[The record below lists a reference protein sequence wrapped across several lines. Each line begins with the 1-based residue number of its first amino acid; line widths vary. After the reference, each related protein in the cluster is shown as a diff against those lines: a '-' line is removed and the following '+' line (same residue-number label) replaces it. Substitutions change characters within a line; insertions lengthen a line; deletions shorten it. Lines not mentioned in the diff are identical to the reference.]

1 MPSLDEKIHQ
11 IRAAIDAQES
21 LRAALGD
28 EAVDATVTALKKH
41 LDSLLAEQGGTL
53 GPSVALSSEQLL
65 AQLHSYI
72 PKQLADKIRATGQI
86 VGERRHVTVIF
97 ADISGFTALSERF
110 DAEDVAT
117 LVNDCLK
124 ELVKAVYAYEG
135 IVDKFIGDCIMAV
148 FGAPIAHEDDAERA
162 LRATLAM
169 RENLQAFNRRWIQ
182 KLGEP
187 LNIHI
192 GVNSGSVIAGNMGND
207 LRMAYTV
214 MGDTVNIA
222 SRLQDAAKLGQIFVS
237 RDTYRLT
244 RGAFAFQA
252 MEPIKVKGKRDP
264 LTVYELT
271 AAKIQPEKARGVE
284 GLISPLMGRDG
295 ETKLLLES
303 LDGLESGRGS
313 ITMLYGE
320 AGIGKSRLLAEIRQA
335 KSGLTWL
342 EGRCF
347 AFSHALNYGPFLDLL
362 RRYLGISDEHGAIEE
377 RGLLRS
383 HLEKLFPGEPD
394 VYPVLGQL
402 LSLQLEPAE
411 TALVAGLVGES
422 FRQRLYTIF
431 EQLVLRLSAQKPVV
445 ILLEDMHWADQS
457 SIDLACH
464 LFSLTGRAS
473 LAIIGVSRVRQ
484 EPAEIWKKLGP
495 ELKKHGE
502 RVIEISLQPLSG
514 QFGRDLVEALLG
526 GHYLPDRLRDEILE
540 KSGGNP
546 FFLEEVLRALI
557 ERGFLERD
565 GTGWKFNPLSGVMKV
580 PDTLQGVLLSRL
592 DRLSDETRQIVQKAA
607 VIGRVFLYRVLES
620 ITSKESG
627 VGAQIA
633 LLEEAELVRER
644 SRLPEVEYTFKHA
657 LTQEVAYQ
665 TLLGPARKLLH
676 QQVADA
682 MESIFSARISE
693 FVGILAY
700 HYFRGEAWEKALGY
714 SVQAVDTAIR
724 LYAYPE
730 AREQCRQAIECLS
743 HLDDRAEYAQQ
754 RVDVIIRMV
763 CVSLNSEA
771 PETNLQRLLQAETV
785 AVSLDDPI
793 RVARVQLWMG
803 RAHYYAGRQR
813 EAIGYFQKALAVA
826 PELRDK
832 ELVALAQAV
841 IGRALFAQGHF
852 NKAQQILEQAIGLL
866 EAVKNKHE
874 LLVVIMYCAS
884 ARASLG
890 NYEAGLS
897 DLQGVLQLTRKSSD
911 QNAEALAHTG
921 LAFVHLVAGR
931 YAEGIESGRQAIL
944 AAEKS
949 GDVMF
954 RYSSNSFIAWGLGG
968 LGNYQEALKH
978 WAAASEA
985 AKPLGGRLLLKEWF
999 AAVELEMSFISGN
1012 LEEASPRAQ
1021 EVLALAQ
1028 STGCVIAEGMAERAL
1043 GRALAAQSPTASE
1056 AMTHFTKSVSLL
1068 ESIGAQFEL
1077 ARALLAIGEV
1087 QLAGGDRPGA
1097 ALSLGRA
1104 VVICR
1109 TCHIE
1114 PEGTRVKE
1122 ILQELSSTA

>member
-1 MPSLDEKIHQ
+1 M
-11 IRAAIDAQES
+11 
-21 LRAALGD
+21 
-28 EAVDATVTALKKH
+28 
-41 LDSLLAEQGGTL
+41 
-53 GPSVALSSEQLL
+53 
-65 AQLHSYI
+65 
-72 PKQLADKIRATGQI
+72 
-86 VGERRHVTVIF
+86 
-97 ADISGFTALSERF
+97 
-110 DAEDVAT
+110 
-117 LVNDCLK
+117 
-124 ELVKAVYAYEG
+124 
-135 IVDKFIGDCIMAV
+135 
-148 FGAPIAHEDDAERA
+148 
-162 LRATLAM
+162 
-169 RENLQAFNRRWIQ
+169 QAFNRRWIQ

-284 GLISPLMGRDG
+284 GLVSPLMGRNG
-295 ETKLLLES
+295 ETKLLLEC
-303 LDGLESGRGS
+303 LDGLEAGQGK
-313 ITMLYGE
+313 IMMVYGE
-320 AGIGKSRLLAEIRQA
+320 AGIGKSRLLAEIRQS

-347 AFSHALNYGPFLDLL
+347 AFSQALNYGPFLYLL
-362 RRYLGISDEHGAIEE
+362 RRYVGISDEHGAIEE

-383 HLEKLFPGEPD
+383 HLEQLFPGEAD

-411 TALVAGLVGES
+411 TAILAGLVGES

-431 EQLVLRLSAQKPVV
+431 EQMLLRLSAQKPVV
-445 ILLEDMHWADQS
+445 IVLEDMHWADQS

-464 LFSLTGRAS
+464 LFSLTGQAP
-473 LAIIGVSRVRQ
+473 LAIIGVSRVQQ
-484 EPAEIWKKLGP
+484 EPANNWKKLEP
-495 ELKKHGE
+495 ELKKNRE
-502 RVIEISLQPLSG
+502 RVIEISLQPLSV

-526 GHYLPDRLRDEILE
+526 GNYLPNRLREEILE

-565 GTGWKFNPLSGVMKV
+565 GAGWKFNPLSGVMQV

-620 ITSKESG
+620 ITSQEAG

-665 TLLGPARKLLH
+665 TLLGPARKQLH

-682 MESIFSARISE
+682 MESIFSVRISE

-714 SVQAVDTAIR
+714 STQAADVAIR

-730 AREQCRQAIECLS
+730 AREQCRQALECLS
-743 HLDDRAEYAQQ
+743 HLDDRTEYAQQ
-754 RVDVIIRMV
+754 RVDVIIRMAG
-763 CVSLNSEA
+763 VSLHAES
-771 PETNLQRLLQAETV
+771 PETNLQRLLQAEAV
-785 AVSLDDPI
+785 AKSLNDPI
-793 RVARVQLWMG
+793 RQARVQLWMG
-803 RAHYYAGRQR
+803 RAHYLTGRQR
-813 EAIGYFQKALAVA
+813 EAIGYFQKALAAA
-826 PELRDK
+826 PQLEDK
-832 ELVALAQAV
+832 ELLAIAQAV
-841 IGRALFAQGHF
+841 IGRALFIQGHF
-852 NKAQQILEQAIGLL
+852 NKSQHLLEQAIDLL
-866 EAVKNKHE
+866 EEVNNKHE
-874 LLVVIMYCAS
+874 LLFATIFCGG
-884 ARASLG
+884 ARTCLG
-890 NYEAGLS
+890 NYAAGLP
-897 DLQGVLQLTRKSSD
+897 DMQGVLQLTRKSAD
-911 QNAEALAHTG
+911 QNAEVMAHTG
-921 LAFVHLVAGR
+921 LALVHLVAGR
-931 YAEGIESGRQAIL
+931 YAEGVESGRQALL
-944 AAEKS
+944 ATEKS

-954 RYSSNSFIAWGLGG
+954 RYSSNSFIAWGLGA
-968 LGNYQEALKH
+968 LGDYPEALKH
-978 WAAASEA
+978 WAAAGEA

-999 AAVELEMSFISGN
+999 AAIEIEMSVISGN

-1021 EVLALAQ
+1021 EAVALAQ

-1043 GRALAAQSPTASE
+1043 GRALAAESSGASE
-1056 AMTHFTKSVSLL
+1056 SMTHFTKSASLL

-1077 ARALLAIGEV
+1077 ARTLLAMGEV
-1087 QLAGGDRPGA
+1087 QLAGGDQPGA
-1097 ALSLGRA
+1097 AESLGRA
-1104 VVICR
+1104 SAICR
-1109 TCHIE
+1109 TCQIE
-1114 PEGTRVKE
+1114 REGTRVE
-1122 ILQELSSTA
+1122 ELLNLLSLPA